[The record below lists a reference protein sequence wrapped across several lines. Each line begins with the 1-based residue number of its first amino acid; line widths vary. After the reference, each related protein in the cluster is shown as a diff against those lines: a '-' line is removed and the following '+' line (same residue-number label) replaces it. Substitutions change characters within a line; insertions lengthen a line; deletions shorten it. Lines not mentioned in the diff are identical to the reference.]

1 MRITVVN
8 PNTSTA
14 MTAAIGRAARSV
26 ASLGTEITA
35 VTPPMGP
42 ASIESHY
49 DEALAVPGVLHEIAR
64 AEAAGCDGAVVACF
78 GDPGVDAAREIASG
92 PVVGIAEA
100 AMHMAALVGR
110 GFSVVTTLSRTSG
123 RAWDIARRA
132 GFGDACRQVRAC
144 DIPVLELDDPRS
156 DARRAILAECAA
168 ALAVDGSD
176 SIVLGCAGMADLC
189 RDLSREL
196 GVPVIDGV
204 ASAVRLVEGLVAMG
218 VSTSRRD
225 EYAAPRTK
233 AMAGLLAPFE
243 RV

>member
-8 PNTSTA
+8 PNTTA
-14 MTAAIGRAARSV
+14 SMTETIGAAARSV
-26 ASLGTEITA
+26 ASVGTEIDA

-49 DEALAVPGVLHEIAR
+49 DEALAVPGLLHEIAR
-64 AEAAGCDGAVVACF
+64 AEAAGSDGAVIACF

-92 PVVGIAEA
+92 PVIGIAEA
-100 AMHMAALVGR
+100 GMHMATLVGR

-132 GFGDACRQVRAC
+132 GFGEACRQVRAC
-144 DIPVLELDDPRS
+144 DVPVLELDDPRS
-156 DARRAILAECAA
+156 DARRLILAECRT
-168 ALAVDGSD
+168 ALESDGSD

-204 ASAVRLVEGLVAMG
+204 ASAVRLIEGLVAMG
-218 VSTSRRD
+218 VTTSRRD
-225 EYAAPRTK
+225 EFAAPRPK
-233 AMAGLLAPFE
+233 AMSGMLAPFE
-243 RV
+243 LV

>member
-1 MRITVVN
+1 MLITVIN
-8 PNTSTA
+8 PNTSA
-14 MTAAIGRAARSV
+14 SMTETIGRAARSV
-26 ASLGTEITA
+26 ASVGTEIAA

-64 AEAAGCDGAVVACF
+64 AEAAGSDGAIIACF
-78 GDPGVDAAREIASG
+78 GDPGVDAAREVASG
-92 PVVGIAEA
+92 PVIGIAEA
-100 AMHMAALVGR
+100 AMHMATLVGR

-132 GFGDACRQVRAC
+132 GFGEACREVRAC
-144 DIPVLELDDPRS
+144 DVPVLELDDPRS
-156 DARRAILAECAA
+156 DARRLILAECRV
-168 ALAVDGSD
+168 ALAEDGAD

-204 ASAVRLVEGLVAMG
+204 VSAVRLVEGLVAMG
-218 VSTSRRD
+218 VTTSRRD
-225 EYAAPRTK
+225 EFARPRTK
-233 AMAGLLAPFE
+233 AMAGMLAPFE
-243 RV
+243 LA